1 VKTISAIIPTYNY
14 GRFLRE
20 AIDSVLAQ
28 TYPVLELI
36 VVDDGSTD
44 DTPQILASYGDRI
57 RAIYQ
62 TNGGVGAARNR
73 GIGEARGEYVAFLDS
88 DDIWLPAKLEKEIA
102 LFDAD
107 PDLGLV
113 HCGAETFDNSGKIL
127 FVSLS
132 GCEGWV
138 GPDLLRL
145 ERTVIAAPG
154 SGTTVPKRVA
164 EEIGGF
170 DPRLQ
175 PSEDWDFCYRIAERY
190 RVGFVPEVLVRY
202 RMHGNGI
209 HLNIPRMENGML
221 MALEKAFRSPDPAV
235 QSLRKHTY
243 GRIHRILAGCYFQTG
258 ETRKFVRHMLRSV
271 QYDPRNA
278 SYFAAYPLRVA
289 QRAFGSTQPAI
300 TSNSSA
306 MSRSE

>member
-44 DTPQILASYGDRI
+44 DTPQILASYGDRV
-57 RAIYQ
+57 RAIFQ
-62 TNGGVGAARNR
+62 TNGGVGVARNR
-73 GIGEARGEYVAFLDS
+73 GIAQARGEYVAFLDS
-88 DDIWLPAKLEKEIA
+88 DDVWLSRKLEKEIA

-113 HCGAETFDNSGKIL
+113 HSGAETFDNSGKTL
-127 FVSLS
+127 VVSLS
-132 GCEGWV
+132 GMEGWI
-138 GPDLLRL
+138 GPELLRL
-145 ERTVIAAPG
+145 DQTVIAAPG
-154 SGTTVPKRVA
+154 SGTIVPKRIA

-170 DPRLQ
+170 DPELQ
-175 PSEDWDFCYRIAERY
+175 PSEDWDFCYRIATRY

-202 RMHGNGI
+202 RMHGSGI

-235 QSLRKHTY
+235 QSLRKHAY
-243 GRIHRILAGCYFQTG
+243 GRIHRILAGCYFQRG
-258 ETRKFVRHMLRSV
+258 ETRNFFRHMLKSV
-271 QYDPRNA
+271 RYDPSNA
-278 SYFAAYPLRVA
+278 TYFAAYPLRVA
-289 QRAFGSTQPAI
+289 QRAFA
-300 TSNSSA
+300 
-306 MSRSE
+306 R

>member
-1 VKTISAIIPTYNY
+1 MKTISAIIPTYNY

-20 AIDSVLAQ
+20 AIDSVLSQ
-28 TYPVLELI
+28 TYQVLELI

-57 RAIYQ
+57 RAIFQ
-62 TNGGVGAARNR
+62 SNGGVGAARNT
-73 GIGEARGEYVAFLDS
+73 GIAAARGEYLAFLDS
-88 DDIWLPAKLEKEIA
+88 DDIWLPDKLEKEIA

-107 PDLGLV
+107 PTLGLV
-113 HCGAETFDNSGKIL
+113 HCGAETFDNSGKVL
-127 FVSLS
+127 YVSLS
-132 GCEGWV
+132 GLQGWV

-145 ERTVIAAPG
+145 DQTVIAAPG

-175 PSEDWDFCYRIAERY
+175 PSEDWDFCYRIAARY
-190 RVGFVPEVLVRY
+190 RVGYVPEILVRY

-221 MALEKAFRSPDPAV
+221 MALDKAFQSPDPAV
-235 QSLRKHTY
+235 QSLRNHTY
-243 GRIHRILAGCYFQTG
+243 GRIHRILAGCYFQSR
-258 ETRKFVRHMLRSV
+258 EPRKFVRHMLKSLR
-271 QYDPRNA
+271 YDPRNV
-278 SYFAAYPLRVA
+278 SYFAKYPLRVA
-289 QRAFGSTQPAI
+289 QRALG
-300 TSNSSA
+300 
-306 MSRSE
+306 R

>member
-44 DTPQILASYGDRI
+44 DTPQILASYGDRV
-57 RAIYQ
+57 RAIFQ
-62 TNGGVGAARNR
+62 TNGGVGVARNR
-73 GIGEARGEYVAFLDS
+73 GIAQARGEYVAFLDS
-88 DDIWLPAKLEKEIA
+88 DDVWLSRKLEKEIA

-113 HCGAETFDNSGKIL
+113 HSGAETFDNSGKTL
-127 FVSLS
+127 VVSLS
-132 GCEGWV
+132 GMEGWI
-138 GPDLLRL
+138 GPELLRL
-145 ERTVIAAPG
+145 DQTVIAAPG
-154 SGTTVPKRVA
+154 SGTIVPKRIA

-170 DPRLQ
+170 DPELQ
-175 PSEDWDFCYRIAERY
+175 PSEDWDFCYRIATRY

-202 RMHGNGI
+202 RMHGSGI

-235 QSLRKHTY
+235 QSLRKHAY
-243 GRIHRILAGCYFQTG
+243 GRIHRILAGCYFQRG
-258 ETRKFVRHMLRSV
+258 EIRNFFRHMLKSV
-271 QYDPRNA
+271 RYDPSNA
-278 SYFAAYPLRVA
+278 TYFAAYPLRVA
-289 QRAFGSTQPAI
+289 QRAFA
-300 TSNSSA
+300 
-306 MSRSE
+306 R

>member
-73 GIGEARGEYVAFLDS
+73 GIAEARGEYVAFLDS

-221 MALEKAFRSPDPAV
+221 MALEKALRSPDPAV
-235 QSLRKHTY
+235 QSLRRHTY

-258 ETRKFVRHMLRSV
+258 ETRKFVRHMLKSV
-271 QYDPRNA
+271 RYDPRNA
-278 SYFAAYPLRVA
+278 AYLAAYPLRVA